1 MKFRNKDGVGMCV
14 GRNPEEKQQL
24 EEQAS
29 PSPKYHTAVRSGPP
43 PWALAW
49 AALCHMVMT
58 SIGATATLQISI

>member
-1 MKFRNKDGVGMCV
+1 MWV

-24 EEQAS
+24 KEQTS
-29 PSPKYHTAVRSGPP
+29 PSPMYHTAVCSGPP

-49 AALCHMVMT
+49 TALSNMVMN